1 MRLSKLMMPAVLTV
15 GALAL
20 AGCGGGSDTPAAT
33 QPPPPT
39 PEEACTERGGT
50 WSEDTTPMCTE
61 RRTPPTALDRA
72 DTLNTA
78 TRALND
84 LAGAADADGS
94 ALKRANDAHEKA
106 MNFAALKGV
115 SADVEAYGQK
125 VLDARKALADALTAA
140 EMALTAARTAATG
153 ATGATKRILD
163 DAIESAEK
171 AIEAGE
177 ARRDEVGAGT
187 LRALALGYTGEGNTP
202 AEKAS
207 NAAQELYDL
216 GDLFGD
222 APNSAPPPSTDFPAD
237 RKTVFADGN
246 TIDSATMMKFT
257 EFFTTEKIPSGT
269 QSVDAAPVNPTTQM
283 ASITSD
289 EGDGRLLPL
298 PADGTA
304 TAGHYFGIQG
314 DFHRRGEG
322 DEAKWYFVPDAGSD
336 TDYYVLN
343 SDGTGYQPASY
354 VEWGLWLTTDS
365 ASDIDGV
372 SHFFAGGSLR
382 DSDSINGIVAA
393 DGKDVTATY
402 TGDAAGL
409 SARKTGE
416 DEDETY
422 HSGHFAATVE
432 LTATFKAANGTDTLD
447 GSIHTFRPT
456 GNGTDHVDQNWRLNF
471 IRNNAFDGDVSGGY
485 EGDGA
490 PTGQWH
496 AIAYGGTGTANPEG
510 IYGAFHAGF
519 KDGKVTGVYH
529 AD

>member
-1 MRLSKLMMPAVLTV
+1 
-15 GALAL
+15 
-20 AGCGGGSDTPAAT
+20 
-33 QPPPPT
+33 
-39 PEEACTERGGT
+39 
-50 WSEDTTPMCTE
+50 MCTE
-61 RRTPPTALDRA
+61 RRTSPTALDRA
-72 DTLNTA
+72 TTLNTA
-78 TRALND
+78 TRALD
-84 LAGAADADGS
+84 ALAGAAAADGS
-94 ALKRANDAHEKA
+94 ALKRAMDAHKKA

-125 VLDARKALADALTAA
+125 VLDAQKDLADALTAA

-163 DAIESAEK
+163 DAIESAEA

-207 NAAQELYDL
+207 DAAQELYDL
-216 GDLFGD
+216 ADLFGD
-222 APNSAPPPSTDFPAD
+222 APNSALNSSSGPLTANQ
-237 RKTVFADGN
+237 RKELFASDN
-246 TIDSATMMKFT
+246 TIDPATMRKFT
-257 EFFTTEKIPSGT
+257 EFFTTEKIAVGSK
-269 QSVDAAPVNPTTQM
+269 SVDAAPVNPTTQA
-283 ASITSD
+283 ASIVDAGRTELVLATD
-289 EGDGRLLPL
+289 NTDGF
-298 PADGTA
+298 
-304 TAGHYFGIQG
+304 YFGIEG
-314 DFHRRGEG
+314 AFHTRGEG

-343 SDGTGYQPASY
+343 SGGTGYQRANY

-365 ASDIDGV
+365 ASDINGV

-382 DSDSINGIVAA
+382 DSNSINGIVAA

-490 PTGQWH
+490 PTGQWR